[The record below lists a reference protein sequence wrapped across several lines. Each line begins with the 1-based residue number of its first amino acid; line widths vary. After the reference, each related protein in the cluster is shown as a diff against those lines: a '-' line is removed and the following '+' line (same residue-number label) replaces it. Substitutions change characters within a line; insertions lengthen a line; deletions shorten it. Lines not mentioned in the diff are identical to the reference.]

1 MPKPYV
7 MTLMAANRV
16 GVMAAL
22 TTALDELG
30 GNLRDVSQTVTGNYF
45 TMLLTADFP
54 DDRPVGV
61 INDHIRA
68 FCDPFGIELT
78 LRPLATTDLP
88 EAASNGKAP
97 PTERYSLT
105 VVGPDRRG
113 SLRQVCY
120 RLAHHGV
127 DIADLHA
134 STLPGS
140 DHFVA
145 RFALTVPRSIDRN
158 QLQKELAELSE
169 STGSTITMQHHLVGL
184 ATQSPVPIR
193 LPNGG

>member
-7 MTLMAANRV
+7 MTLMATNRV

-30 GNLRDVSQTVTGNYF
+30 GNLREVNQTVTGNYF

-78 LRPLATTDLP
+78 LMPLSSNELNEPVA
-88 EAASNGKAP
+88 NGKVGT
-97 PTERYSLT
+97 TERYSLT

-120 RLAHHGV
+120 RLAHHGI

-134 STLPGS
+134 TTLPGN

-145 RFALTVPRSIDRN
+145 RFALTVPKSVDRG
-158 QLQKELAELSE
+158 QLQKEFSELGE
-169 STGSTITMQHHLVGL
+169 TTGSTITLQHHLVGL
-184 ATQSPVPIR
+184 ATQSPIPIR
-193 LPNGG
+193 LTSH